1 MTVRAGIDQTTSSMR
16 PEYSQSG
23 QYDAFVLDARNQKAK
38 AKIATMVGST
48 IASMIA
54 SESIRMVLS
63 AAPIGPCGS
72 RVFIA
77 APENGTAIN
86 GAADQRNGNAY
97 RGVLRDRIRLLV
109 LFAYLNFGN
118 CWTEMRG

>member
-38 AKIATMVGST
+38 AKIARIVGRT

-63 AAPIGPCGS
+63 AAPIGPFGS
-72 RVFIA
+72 RIFISE
-77 APENGTAIN
+77 PENGTPYNSAPAPTFRVHKITP
-86 GAADQRNGNAY
+86 
-97 RGVLRDRIRLLV
+97 V
-109 LFAYLNFGN
+109 LFSSHRCCEPAEQANGPSAHVHL
-118 CWTEMRG
+118 